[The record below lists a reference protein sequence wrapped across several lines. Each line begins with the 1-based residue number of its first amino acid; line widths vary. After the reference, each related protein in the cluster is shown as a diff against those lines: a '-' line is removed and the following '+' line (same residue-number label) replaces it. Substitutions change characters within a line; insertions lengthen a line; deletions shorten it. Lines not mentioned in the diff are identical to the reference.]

1 MTTQKI
7 LIADDE
13 PTVHESL
20 GIYLK
25 ADGFETVDAY
35 DGQETLDKLHAFDY
49 DELDE
54 VQKVHYKA
62 YENYLE
68 NLMGMYRY
76 PELQFMFRPYTG
88 YLSNVM
94 DYFADFMFLLGR
106 SGILGRDVRA
116 ERTHRKG
123 RTEPHDHQL

>member
-35 DGQETLDKLHAFDY
+35 DGQETLDKLNAEDQGGPETHFRTA
-49 DELDE
+49 E
-54 VQKVHYKA
+54 V
-62 YENYLE
+62 
-68 NLMGMYRY
+68 R
-76 PELQFMFRPYTG
+76 F
-88 YLSNVM
+88 
-94 DYFADFMFLLGR
+94 GR
-106 SGILGRDVRA
+106 SDA
-116 ERTHRKG
+116 
-123 RTEPHDHQL
+123 

>member
-35 DGQETLDKLHAFDY
+35 DG
-49 DELDE
+49 
-54 VQKVHYKA
+54 VCI
-62 YENYLE
+62 
-68 NLMGMYRY
+68 
-76 PELQFMFRPYTG
+76 
-88 YLSNVM
+88 VM
-94 DYFADFMFLLGR
+94 RICA
-106 SGILGRDVRA
+106 V
-116 ERTHRKG
+116 T
-123 RTEPHDHQL
+123 